1 MKSIQTLLLFVF
13 ILAANTISAQY
24 GNNGYGNGYG
34 GNGYNN
40 RMNSGMG
47 QERQPSKPKEIPVE
61 ETVGKIMDQ
70 FKTEINLDEL
80 QLIAIAN
87 VFTESIR
94 EQGILLKNEGNSQ
107 EDKIKEIQ
115 ALSETTNRKI
125 MGFLNPDQK
134 EKFLILIEENKNPQK
149 SKSKKRKK

>member
-1 MKSIQTLLLFVF
+1 
-13 ILAANTISAQY
+13 
-24 GNNGYGNGYG
+24 
-34 GNGYNN
+34 
-40 RMNSGMG
+40 MNSGMG
-47 QERQPSKPKEIPVE
+47 QDRQPQKPREIPVE

-80 QLIAIAN
+80 QVIAISN

-94 EQGILLKNEGNSQ
+94 EQGILLKNESNSQ

-134 EKFLILIEENKNPQK
+134 EKFLVLIEENKNPK
-149 SKSKKRKK
+149 KAKSKKKKK